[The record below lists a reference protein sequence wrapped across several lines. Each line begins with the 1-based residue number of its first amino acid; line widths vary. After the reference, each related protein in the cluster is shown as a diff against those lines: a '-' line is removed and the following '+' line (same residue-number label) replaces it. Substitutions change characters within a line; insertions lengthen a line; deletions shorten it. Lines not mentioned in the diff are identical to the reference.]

1 MKLDDI
7 QEVNLGDDIF
17 KLDSGTTKPDVKV
30 IDSEPVSVNLKPEMP
45 STKPTPLATPSTF
58 GASKPKTFAEL
69 QNEKFEILCNLERLE
84 ARGVKVSKSFNMD
97 SDFDEM
103 KTEYDRIKR
112 KLDVDKSV
120 RFQRKMLVAFVTAI
134 EFLNSKFDPAGVR
147 LDGWS
152 ESIHENV
159 NDYDDIFEELHEKY
173 KSKSFY
179 GARAQA
185 NFDVGW

>member
-1 MKLDDI
+1 M
-7 QEVNLGDDIF
+7 
-17 KLDSGTTKPDVKV
+17 
-30 IDSEPVSVNLKPEMP
+30 SVNLKPEIP
-45 STKPTPLATPSTF
+45 TAKPTQVATPSTF

-134 EFLNSKFDPAGVR
+134 EFLNSKFDQQG
-147 LDGWS
+147 
-152 ESIHENV
+152 
-159 NDYDDIFEELHEKY
+159 
-173 KSKSFY
+173 
-179 GARAQA
+179 
-185 NFDVGW
+185 